1 MSKMRQGTINK
12 GFYQKKLF
20 LQWAAENPELF
31 THQPYLLRQGKGL
44 FVVGF
49 RGVSEHITIY
59 FSATG
64 SIEIRVYDD
73 ETFFDIIQEFDLLE
87 EQTQAGRWICWLCRD
102 HPDLENPPQLVEY
115 EDRRQLWIEHS
126 FAPLAAWT
134 RESFTKDAM
143 LCLYRT
149 GGMTWAAIEQKLHL
163 TKTEQSRYLFKKFPV
178 LTAG

>member
-1 MSKMRQGTINK
+1 MSPGMISRGL
-12 GFYQKKLF
+12 YQKKLF
-20 LQWAAENPELF
+20 LQWAADNAELF
-31 THQPYLLRQGKGL
+31 THQPYLLRQGKGF

-134 RESFTKDAM
+134 RKSFTKDAM